1 MGNQRRWRL
10 FPHAQQD
17 VRCRAP
23 IQSIPLDIK
32 PNGDMRNEESLTH
45 RQPSFPT
52 ARKPSSRPS
61 SQTHEPHHNFPA
73 SCLLEC
79 QKPVARR
86 RDGFARQ
93 RLSFHAPATV
103 MRRVVTRLKAPPH
116 PPSYPP
122 PGGRLMK
129 LASTED
135 LHHVKTTNPCLQ
147 CAGCEKLN
155 SC

>member
-103 MRRVVTRLKAPPH
+103 MRRVVTRLKPHQH

-122 PGGRLMK
+122 WAADEAGQYDGVLTPCQN
-129 LASTED
+129 
-135 LHHVKTTNPCLQ
+135 NPCLQ
-147 CAGCEKLN
+147 WCAGCEKLN